1 MIVDPMNE
9 EPKRESAGPSRP
21 VDYEY
26 SPSLVTILGL
36 NRLSLL
42 ITTYQAGKLVVVGTR
57 GDSPDLVLSHRKLAR
72 PMGMAIR
79 PESAGF
85 AVAADTQ
92 IWQFGN
98 VPQFTVL
105 VDPSGTHDACYLP
118 RHASYTG
125 PIDAHEIAWCG
136 SELWVVNTLFSC
148 LCTLNGVHN
157 FVPRWKPSFI
167 TALAAEDRCHLNGLA
182 VHEGRP
188 AYVTALGESNTLEGW
203 RPGKA
208 AGGCVID
215 VASKSTVVRGLSM
228 PHSPRIHNGDLWLLE
243 SGHGRL
249 VRADRA
255 RGVVEPVAETPGYA
269 RGLAFAGRH
278 AFVGYSRFRSS
289 SAPRL
294 TFDNLPISE
303 RTTPLSCGV
312 SVLDLGTGQ
321 EVSRLEFHAGIDEIF
336 DVQALAQVRNPWI
349 SGPDPMTD
357 GIRPVWVIPNPK
369 GV

>member
-1 MIVDPMNE
+1 MKNRSE
-9 EPKRESAGPSRP
+9 RAAGPSRS
-21 VDYEY
+21 VEYEC

-36 NRLSLL
+36 HRLSLL

-57 GDSPDLVLSHRKLAR
+57 GDSPDLVLSYRKLAR

-98 VPQFTVL
+98 VPQFTAL

-136 SELWVVNTLFSC
+136 GELWVVNTLFSC

-182 VHEGRP
+182 VR
-188 AYVTALGESNTLEGW
+188 
-203 RPGKA
+203 
-208 AGGCVID
+208 
-215 VASKSTVVRGLSM
+215 
-228 PHSPRIHNGDLWLLE
+228 
-243 SGHGRL
+243 
-249 VRADRA
+249 
-255 RGVVEPVAETPGYA
+255 
-269 RGLAFAGRH
+269 
-278 AFVGYSRFRSS
+278 
-289 SAPRL
+289 
-294 TFDNLPISE
+294 
-303 RTTPLSCGV
+303 
-312 SVLDLGTGQ
+312 
-321 EVSRLEFHAGIDEIF
+321 
-336 DVQALAQVRNPWI
+336 
-349 SGPDPMTD
+349 
-357 GIRPVWVIPNPK
+357 
-369 GV
+369 